1 VAGRTLIRRLLVQDF
16 RNIGA
21 LTLDA
26 APRLNLLYG
35 PNGHGKTSLIEAL
48 YVLCTTKSFRTNHL
62 GEAVQSGREGARVA
76 GRIEALGLVRD
87 QMATFGPRS
96 RSFSLDGKSV
106 RRHLDYAIKT
116 PVIAFH
122 PGDLVLCTG
131 PSSGRR
137 TLLSRLLL
145 YLDPTAAEAS
155 QAYRLALRER
165 QALLSRPGA
174 QAAELRAFEAVMAEH
189 GSKMTAGYALAA
201 ERVREAFLRSMSR
214 IAPAG
219 LRIEAA
225 HQSAGTT
232 DSERFKRELEARRAI
247 DARRGTA
254 TFGPHRD
261 DLEISVD
268 QRLARS
274 HASQGQQRL
283 ITLGLKM
290 AELEVVRSVTDQEP
304 ILLLDDVSSEL
315 DEQRLEA
322 VFSFLEGSES
332 QVFVTTTRP
341 ELFDQVA
348 VKSGDR
354 SNFRLDQGALR
365 TDGLTDTPDS

>member
-1 VAGRTLIRRLLVQDF
+1 VAGRTLIRRLIVQDF

-21 LTLDA
+21 ITLDA

-35 PNGHGKTSLIEAL
+35 PNGHGKTSLVEAL

-62 GEAVQSGREGARVA
+62 GEAVKSGQPGARVA
-76 GRIEALGLVRD
+76 GRIEALGLLRD
-87 QMATFGPRS
+87 QVATLGPRS
-96 RSFSLDGKSV
+96 RSFSLDGKNV

-122 PGDLVLCTG
+122 PADLALCTG

-145 YLDPTAAEAS
+145 YLDPAAATAS
-155 QAYRLALRER
+155 QAYRVALRER
-165 QALLSRPGA
+165 QVLLSRPGT
-174 QAAELRAFEAVMAEH
+174 QPAELRAFEAVMAEH
-189 GSKMTAGYALAA
+189 GSKMAAGYALAA
-201 ERVREAFLRSMSR
+201 ERVREAFAASMSQLVPT
-214 IAPAG
+214 A
-219 LRIEAA
+219 LRVEAR
-225 HQSAGTT
+225 HVPLGTS
-232 DSERFKRELEARRAI
+232 DGERFKRELEARRTI

-261 DLEISVD
+261 DLELSVD

-290 AELEVVRSVTDQEP
+290 AELEVVRGATDQEP

-315 DEQRLEA
+315 DEQRLGA
-322 VFSFLEGSES
+322 VFSFLERSES

-341 ELFDQVA
+341 ELFDRVA
-348 VKSGDR
+348 VKSGER
-354 SNFRLDQGALR
+354 SNFRLDQGALQTSNG
-365 TDGLTDTPDS
+365 TDPNRS